1 MKLFY
6 QQRSGFYFDY
16 HVGMLDYPAHI
27 HNAVEIVFLL
37 EGTSVA
43 RRGKERVELSA
54 GDVFVSF
61 PNEVH
66 SYEHSRDT
74 RYYLLILPVKPC
86 LAPFAYAFAKQKP
99 ERACIDRGTWEH
111 TGLLQV
117 VERAYRDRE
126 TALPEVMQAYMQ
138 VIFGKL
144 LPLLPMG
151 QATERKD
158 EAVRALLEF
167 LGEHYRQPL
176 TRTEIARAVG
186 YHENYISH
194 IFAETLN
201 TTLPKYLGALRVY
214 DASALLLETDLS
226 IAQIAV
232 ELGFGSIRN
241 FNRVFQAEMGTSPR
255 AYRNTGG
262 KH

>member
-16 HVGMLDYPAHI
+16 HAGMLDYPAHI

-37 EGTSVA
+37 AGSSVA
-43 RRGKERVELSA
+43 YRGKERVELSA

-66 SYEHSRDT
+66 SYENSVDT

-86 LAPFAYAFAKQKP
+86 LAPFAHAFAKQQPDCARLAK
-99 ERACIDRGTWEH
+99 GTWEKS
-111 TGLLQV
+111 GLLAL
-117 VERAYRDRE
+117 VEQAFRDRE

-144 LPLLPMG
+144 LPLLPLVPAAG
-151 QATERKD
+151 GKD
-158 EAVRALLEF
+158 EAVRVLLEF
-167 LGEHYRQPL
+167 LSEHYRRPL
-176 TRTEIARAVG
+176 TRGEVARAVG

-194 IFAETLN
+194 ILSETLN
-201 TTLPKYLGALRVY
+201 TTLPQYLGALRVY
-214 DASALLLETDLS
+214 DASALLLETDLPVAR
-226 IAQIAV
+226 IAA

-241 FNRVFQAEMGTSPR
+241 FNRVFQMEMGTSPR
-255 AYRNTGG
+255 AYRNAGG
-262 KH
+262 KK

>member
-6 QQRSGFYFDY
+6 QQRSGFHFDH
-16 HVGMLDYPAHI
+16 HVGVLDFPAHI

-37 EGTSVA
+37 DGSSVA

-66 SYEHSRDT
+66 SYEYSRDT

-99 ERACIDRGTWEH
+99 ERGRIAKGTWEH
-111 TGLLQV
+111 TGLLPLIEQ
-117 VERAYRDRE
+117 AFRDRE

-138 VIFGKL
+138 VIFGTL
-144 LPLLPMG
+144 LPLLPMKA
-151 QATERKD
+151 ATEGRE

-176 TRTEIARAVG
+176 TRAEVARAVG

-194 IFAETLN
+194 IFAATLN

-214 DASALLLETDLS
+214 DASAMLLETDLS
-226 IAQIAV
+226 IAQIAA

-255 AYRNTGG
+255 AYRNMGG
-262 KH
+262 KR

>member
-16 HVGMLDYPAHI
+16 HEGALDYPAHI

-37 EGTSVA
+37 VGSSVA
-43 RRGKERVELSA
+43 WRGKERVELSA

-66 SYEHSRDT
+66 SYEQSRDT
-74 RYYLLILPVKPC
+74 RYYLLILPAKPC
-86 LAPFAYAFAKQKP
+86 LAPFGYAFAKQRL
-99 ERACIDRGTWEH
+99 ERGRMEAGTWEH
-111 TGLLQV
+111 TGLRTL
-117 VERAYRDRE
+117 VEQAFRDKE

-144 LPLLPMG
+144 LPLLSLC
-151 QATERKD
+151 QAEEGKD
-158 EAVRALLEF
+158 EAVRILLEF
-167 LGEHYRQPL
+167 LGENYRRPL
-176 TRTEIARAVG
+176 TRGEVARAVG
-186 YHENYISH
+186 YHENYVSH

-214 DASALLLETDLS
+214 DASAMLLETDLS
-226 IAQIAV
+226 MAQIAA